1 MSSAEHVIVQNAS
14 MLMLWFKMSTKTWCT
29 IKEMLNTN
37 VICLFFELMSTPL
50 DDRKVEHECDLFMSK
65 CVDDEKASVEL

>member
-1 MSSAEHVIVQNAS
+1 MII
-14 MLMLWFKMSTKTWCT
+14 C
-29 IKEMLNTN
+29 MLNKN
-37 VICLFFELMSTPL
+37 VIFLVVEFMSTPF